1 MSHSQEQPPY
11 FVFRERRVS
20 RVSAL
25 SGLRWWMAE
34 AVRLANDSRV
44 LFEVFGASDEER
56 TSFARDF
63 KASEGPF

>member
-1 MSHSQEQPPY
+1 
-11 FVFRERRVS
+11 
-20 RVSAL
+20 
-25 SGLRWWMAE
+25 MAE